1 MGFLR
6 DSLSIFKKNKLVFK
20 ERRQH
25 SGNVYT
31 FEFEKPEDLNWLPGQ
46 HGLFTVTHKKVKPPT
61 KPFTIASSPK
71 DDVIGL
77 TTKIDGNPSEYKQA
91 LLELEP
97 GMEMHMSGPVGSF
110 YIGDESSGVFIAGGI
125 GITPFRA
132 ILRENDSTALN
143 PKQSMTLLYVDG
155 EGTFTYKDELEDIG
169 GQEGIAVHFM
179 ESSENLY
186 KELELLPRTGAEKYF
201 IAGPYSMVES
211 VAKHL
216 ISTGIPK
223 KNIKKE
229 TFIGY

>member
-20 ERRQH
+20 ERHQH

-31 FEFEKPEDLNWLPGQ
+31 FEFEKPEGLDWLPGQ

-77 TTKIDGNPSEYKQA
+77 TTEIDGNPSEYKQA

-97 GMEMHMSGPVGSF
+97 GMEMNMSGPAGSF
-110 YIGDESSGVFIAGGI
+110 YIGDESSAVFIAAGI

-169 GQEGIAVHFM
+169 GHEGIAVHFM

-186 KELELLPRTGAEKYF
+186 KELELLPRTGEEKYF

-216 ISTGIPK
+216 ISTGISK
-223 KNIKKE
+223 KDIKKE